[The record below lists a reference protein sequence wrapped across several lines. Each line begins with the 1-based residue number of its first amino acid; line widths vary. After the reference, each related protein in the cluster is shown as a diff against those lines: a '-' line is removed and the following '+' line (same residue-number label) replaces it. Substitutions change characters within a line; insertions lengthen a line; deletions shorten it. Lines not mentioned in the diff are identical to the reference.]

1 MWLCCSTAHPAS
13 QLAQP
18 INRDQLTDF
27 THILI
32 NDSARYLPQRNV
44 GLLGI
49 QQTLSVSHLQQKVSA
64 LISGAGIS
72 HLPRYLA
79 EQLIQ
84 QGQLVL
90 LDSGNTLPSSPFYM
104 CWKPSQAG
112 KANDWLRPAIISEQ
126 VFAHLV

>member
-1 MWLCCSTAHPAS
+1 
-13 QLAQP
+13 
-18 INRDQLTDF
+18 
-27 THILI
+27 
-32 NDSARYLPQRNV
+32 
-44 GLLGI
+44 
-49 QQTLSVSHLQQKVSA
+49 VSHLQQKVSA

-79 EQLIQ
+79 EPLIQ

-112 KANDWLRPAIISEQ
+112 KANDWLRQAIISEQ
-126 VFAHLV
+126 VLAHLVEHERHGAE